1 MATATKAA
9 TGRYT
14 RLLERMT
21 RTLENVRE
29 ERVRASEPLQ
39 ILLLD
44 NKHDNLEEAISLF
57 TRAEEVEPVRRQF
70 GSPDARTLKVW
81 LPPMID
87 EFKFKPIQ
95 FQRYVYATDEPV
107 ELLYLRELMNASPAR
122 IEGLTE
128 MEPGLLAAV
137 SKDGILIGYFEE
149 ARYTELG
156 RAGVLKSQIG

>member
-1 MATATKAA
+1 MATATK

-14 RLLERMT
+14 TLVERM
-21 RTLENVRE
+21 RRVLENVRE
-29 ERVRASEPLQ
+29 ERVRASEPLT

-57 TRAEEVEPVRRQF
+57 ERAESVESVRRQF

-87 EFKFKPIQ
+87 EFKFKPLQ
-95 FQRYVYATDEPV
+95 FQRYTYVTEEPV
-107 ELLYLRELMNASPAR
+107 ELLYLRELMAASPAR

-137 SKDGILIGYFEE
+137 SKDGILIGYYAEDNY
-149 ARYTELG
+149 AALG
-156 RAGVLKSQIG
+156 KAGVLKSQIG